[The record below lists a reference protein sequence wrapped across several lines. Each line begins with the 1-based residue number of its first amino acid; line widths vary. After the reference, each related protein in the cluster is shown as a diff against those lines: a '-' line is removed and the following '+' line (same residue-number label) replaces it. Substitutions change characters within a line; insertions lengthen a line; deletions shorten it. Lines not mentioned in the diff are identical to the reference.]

1 MAVLKTLGLRCMIK
15 VSTPGVA
22 KAGRVLA
29 KQGGKATDILVI
41 VQGECRLVTTAP
53 PVAPST
59 APAPGSNSLGS
70 PDRGAM
76 DSAGRPRTAIT
87 LKSGFV
93 AALELRQLAVL
104 GAQAMIGD
112 MAALLEEGTHPA
124 SVIASTSV
132 KYLTIPLDKFLAE
145 LALRPELLS
154 TLRSSAKDRHDWIRK
169 RTSAELDLPPNEGE
183 GEGDGDDGEGEVD
196 GTNQDEAYNG
206 MIEKSPF
213 AGWTEVGTG
222 WVRGGYGVGRIG

>member
-1 MAVLKTLGLRCMIK
+1 MIK

-22 KAGRVLA
+22 TAGRVLA
-29 KQGGKATDILVI
+29 KQGGKTKEILVI

-53 PVAPST
+53 PVTPST
-59 APAPGSNSLGS
+59 APAPGSDSLGSRS

-76 DSAGRPRTAIT
+76 ESAGGGRPRTAIT

-104 GAQAMIGD
+104 GAQAIIGD
-112 MAALLEEGTHPA
+112 MAALLEAGTHPA

-132 KYLTIPLDKFLAE
+132 KYLSIPVDKFMAE

-154 TLRSSAKDRHDWIRK
+154 TLRASAQDRHGWINK
-169 RTSAELDLPPNEGE
+169 RTMAELDLPREG
-183 GEGDGDDGEGEVD
+183 GEGDDDGEGEVD

-213 AGWTEVGTG
+213 AGWTEVGG
-222 WVRGGYGVGRIG
+222 